1 MSLSTWTQTK
11 YFQEMEKKTTQLE
24 LYVKRGASPEI
35 LSLVSMANKVF
46 GTEME
51 GIFQELFQ
59 LSPRLSSQHD
69 GIRLGKKIEIK
80 SARWHATGDDC
91 NWQHLEPDYDF
102 EFVMFTLVD
111 FTGLK
116 VWMITK
122 ELLMGELRKQNVVL
136 KQGQQGWTTN
146 KNKIEKYLT
155 PIETISDLDK
165 FILASSENKTSP
177 PQTAES
183 PSLP

>member
-1 MSLSTWTQTK
+1 MSLQNWTHTK
-11 YFQEMEKKTTQLE
+11 YFKDMEKKPTQLD
-24 LYVKRGASPEI
+24 LYVKHSSPPEI

-51 GIFQELFQ
+51 GIFQEVFQ
-59 LSPRLSSQHD
+59 LAPRENTQHD

-91 NWQHLEPDYDF
+91 NWQHLEPDYDYD
-102 EFVMFTLVD
+102 FVMFTLVD

-116 VWMITK
+116 VWMISK
-122 ELLMGELRKQNVVL
+122 DLLMGELRKQNIVL

-146 KNKIEKYLT
+146 KNKIESYLT
-155 PIETISDLDK
+155 PIQSIEDLDK
-165 FILASSENKTSP
+165 FIEKHSSESKTSP
-177 PQTAES
+177 P
-183 PSLP
+183 PIDG